1 MENRSDLNLQQL
13 VLDELDWEPSVNAA
27 EIGVTVKS
35 GVVTLT
41 GTVTSF
47 AEKRAAEEA
56 VLRVRGVKAVA
67 EEIDVRLPGSSKR
80 SDSDIAQAA
89 VNAMK
94 WNVYLPDEAIKV
106 KVEDGIVTLSGEVEW
121 YYQREKAVD
130 AVRPLIGVRGI
141 VNLVKVRPRSTSGDI
156 RERIRKA
163 LLRTASEDADAVHVT
178 VHAGEVTLSGSVR
191 TMQEREDAVR
201 SAWAAPGV
209 TKVINE
215 IKLKPL
221 VYA

>member
-1 MENRSDLNLQQL
+1 MENRSDINLQQL

-27 EIGVTVKS
+27 EIGVSVKS
-35 GVVTLT
+35 GVVTLR
-41 GTVTSF
+41 GTVSSF

-56 VLRVRGVKAVA
+56 ILRVRGVKAVA

-89 VNAMK
+89 LNAMK
-94 WNVYLPDEAIKV
+94 WNVYLPDEAIKI

-121 YYQREKAVD
+121 HYQREKAID

-141 VNLVKVRPRSTSGDI
+141 VNLVKVRPRPTSGDI

-163 LLRTASEDADAVHVT
+163 LLRTASKDADAVHVK
-178 VHAGEVTLSGSVR
+178 VHGGEVTLSGSVR

-215 IKLKPL
+215 IELKPL